1 MKEGFCLAKKYSV
14 KIDLPDGR
22 TVEVSGTTQKQ
33 LVERALK
40 KYGSGKPALPS
51 IPTFGAYARKW
62 WQLYKAPK
70 HKPTTLQTYQNAMEK
85 HIYPFFQSK
94 PLNEITI
101 DTVQQFF
108 NLHMNLSWS
117 SVRQMRILLHEVFSA
132 AIEDGY
138 MDKDPTA
145 SSRLVLPTK
154 RSVREALPTEAFV
167 DVMKQIACLEPED
180 ARLLALLTYTGMR
193 RNEVLG
199 LRWED
204 IDLDERLVHVR
215 RGATFTSNQP
225 IIGTPKTK
233 AGYRDIPITEHLLP
247 YLQPVQKGGFVI
259 GGGNTPITQSTYDRA
274 MERIG
279 KAINLHGATAHVF
292 RHSYLTFL
300 GTLNTNVK
308 TIQAIAGHSDIQTTM
323 NRYVHKDRQQIHL
336 AGRAFSEKVSEFL
349 SDTTAANVASN
360 KE

>member
-1 MKEGFCLAKKYSV
+1 M
-14 KIDLPDGR
+14 
-22 TVEVSGTTQKQ
+22 
-33 LVERALK
+33 
-40 KYGSGKPALPS
+40 PS

-193 RNEVLG
+193 RNEV
-199 LRWED
+199 
-204 IDLDERLVHVR
+204 
-215 RGATFTSNQP
+215 
-225 IIGTPKTK
+225 
-233 AGYRDIPITEHLLP
+233 
-247 YLQPVQKGGFVI
+247 
-259 GGGNTPITQSTYDRA
+259 
-274 MERIG
+274 
-279 KAINLHGATAHVF
+279 
-292 RHSYLTFL
+292 
-300 GTLNTNVK
+300 
-308 TIQAIAGHSDIQTTM
+308 
-323 NRYVHKDRQQIHL
+323 
-336 AGRAFSEKVSEFL
+336 
-349 SDTTAANVASN
+349 
-360 KE
+360 

>member
-40 KYGSGKPALPS
+40 KYGFGKPALPS

-154 RSVREALPTEAFV
+154 RSVR
-167 DVMKQIACLEPED
+167 
-180 ARLLALLTYTGMR
+180 
-193 RNEVLG
+193 
-199 LRWED
+199 
-204 IDLDERLVHVR
+204 
-215 RGATFTSNQP
+215 
-225 IIGTPKTK
+225 
-233 AGYRDIPITEHLLP
+233 
-247 YLQPVQKGGFVI
+247 
-259 GGGNTPITQSTYDRA
+259 
-274 MERIG
+274 
-279 KAINLHGATAHVF
+279 
-292 RHSYLTFL
+292 
-300 GTLNTNVK
+300 
-308 TIQAIAGHSDIQTTM
+308 
-323 NRYVHKDRQQIHL
+323 
-336 AGRAFSEKVSEFL
+336 
-349 SDTTAANVASN
+349 
-360 KE
+360 